1 MTIKALIF
9 DFDGLILDTE
19 LPEYQS
25 WQEQYEKFGCVLP
38 LAEWSAE
45 IGTFGAFDPYSYLER
60 QLGRPIDRASIRSAR
75 HARFAELIA
84 GQAPLPGVREMLL
97 EARARGLKLGVASSS
112 SRSWVQGHL
121 EQLGLAS
128 YFDCVKT
135 SDDVARIKPEPDLY
149 QAALAALDTPAHAA
163 LAFED
168 SPNGALAAARAGIF
182 CIAVPNQLTCQ
193 LRIDA
198 ASLQLASLA
207 DMPLGALLDHVA
219 ARRAARSDA

>member
-1 MTIKALIF
+1 MTINALIF

-25 WQEQYEKFGCVLP
+25 WQEQYEQHGCTLP
-38 LAEWSAE
+38 LAEWAAE
-45 IGTFGAFDPYSYLER
+45 IGTFGVFDPYAYLEN
-60 QLGRPIDRASIRSAR
+60 QLGRLVDRATIRTAR

-84 GQAPLPGVREMLL
+84 GKGPMPGVVENLT
-97 EARARGLKLGVASSS
+97 EAKARGLKLGVASSS
-112 SRSWVQGHL
+112 SRDWVQGHL
-121 EQLGLAS
+121 EQLGLAG

-135 SDDVARIKPEPDLY
+135 SNDVARIKPEPELY

-168 SPNGALAAARAGIF
+168 SPNGALAASRAGIF
-182 CIAVPNQLTCQ
+182 CVAVPNQLTRQ

-198 ASLQLASLA
+198 ADLQLTSLA
-207 DMPLGALLDHVA
+207 ELPLEALLARIA
-219 ARRAARSDA
+219 ARPARPSA